1 MSLRNSPDPAVR
13 AAIVKQD
20 LDNVLHPIVQHRA
33 LEASQAV
40 YVAGQGSTIVDADGT
55 EYLDAMAALWCGN
68 IGYGRVELAEIAR
81 KCRRAQATY
90 FQSRNNGDLRVAK
103 DYERRLD
110 DAIALILDKPKP
122 QQRTL
127 FGGDSR

>member
-1 MSLRNSPDPAVR
+1 MS
-13 AAIVKQD
+13 
-20 LDNVLHPIVQHRA
+20 
-33 LEASQAV
+33 
-40 YVAGQGSTIVDADGT
+40 STH
-55 EYLDAMAALWCGN
+55 EHAALTVPMVL
-68 IGYGRVELAEIAR
+68 RSELVELAEIAR